1 MVGYVRLVWKLLG
14 KVGECVNA
22 PPNTTQVTLKAEV
35 KTTLPVQ
42 LVVQVIVE
50 QLRLRND
57 LYCVGWGVKLYSLTH
72 S

>member
-35 KTTLPVQ
+35 KTTLPAH

-50 QLRLRND
+50 QLNAPNLSPYHTPQKNTDSDR
-57 LYCVGWGVKLYSLTH
+57 H
-72 S
+72 